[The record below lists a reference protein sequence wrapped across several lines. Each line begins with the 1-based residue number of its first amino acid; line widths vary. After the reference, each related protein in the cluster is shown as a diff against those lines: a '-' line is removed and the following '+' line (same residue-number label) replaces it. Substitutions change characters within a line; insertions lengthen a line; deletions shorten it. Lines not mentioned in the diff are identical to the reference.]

1 MTGTSRRIETAVERP
16 HRIETILKEVSDV
29 VSSIDDLD
37 DVMNQVVRLTS
48 SLLGVKN
55 CSIVTV
61 EPDGVT
67 LRIRASHGLPRSV
80 TENWRGRVG
89 EGISGYVAKTGK
101 PLLIEDVE
109 THPLFARKS
118 KKRYSTKS
126 LLSVPL
132 VFQQKVIG
140 VLNVNNRLDSRIF
153 DKADELMLSVL
164 ANFIVIALEKAQMR
178 HRLRETERI
187 ETELRV
193 AREIQE
199 SILPRELPA
208 LTRWRFAARNVPAR
222 EVAGD
227 FYDAIA
233 MPDNRVCVVVGDVC
247 GKGAPAA
254 VYSARMLGYFRS
266 AAQVRS
272 TPSEIISFVNDLLT
286 PEWTERT
293 FVTAIVGVF
302 ADDGTAAFSSA
313 GHQDPI
319 RLSAAG
325 SVETVSAGEG
335 FPLGVMAGA
344 NFVTR
349 EVRSEPGDVFLLYT
363 DGITEAT
370 DSDGEMFRRERLEH
384 ALRSKPADSA
394 EDLVKHVLASVARFV
409 AQAPQSDDM
418 TVFVAHHP

>member
-1 MTGTSRRIETAVERP
+1 MTTRVTEAETTYGP
-16 HRIETILKEVSDV
+16 YHIETILKEVSDV
-29 VSSIDDLD
+29 VSSIDDVE

-48 SLLGVKN
+48 TLLGVKN
-55 CSIVTV
+55 CSIVII

-67 LRIRASHGLPRSV
+67 LRIRASHGLPESV
-80 TENWRGRVG
+80 TEQWRGRVG
-89 EGISGYVAKTGK
+89 EGISGYVAQTGK

-109 THPLFARKS
+109 THPRFARKS

-132 VFQQKVIG
+132 IFQKRVIG
-140 VLNVNNRLDSRIF
+140 VLNVNNRLDGRIF
-153 DKADELMLSVL
+153 NRADELLLSVL

-199 SILPRELPA
+199 SILPRDLPELK
-208 LTRWRFAARNVPAR
+208 RWRFAARNLPAR

-233 MPDNRVCVVVGDVC
+233 LPDNRVCVVMGDVC

-254 VYSARMLGYFRS
+254 VYSGRMLGYFRA
-266 AAQVRS
+266 AAQVRR
-272 TPSEIISFVNDLLT
+272 TPGEIISFVNDLLT

-293 FVTAIVGVF
+293 FVTAVVGVF
-302 ADDGTAAFSSA
+302 DDAGGAAFSSA
-313 GHQDPI
+313 GHQDPL
-319 RLSAAG
+319 RLRPPG
-325 SVETVSAGEG
+325 IVESVSAGGG
-335 FPLGVMAGA
+335 FPLGVMSGA
-344 NFVTR
+344 SFATS
-349 EVRSEPGDVFLLYT
+349 EVRTEANEAFLFYT

-370 DSDGEMFRRERLEH
+370 NADGEMFRRERLDE
-384 ALRSKPADSA
+384 ALKSDTRLPAEEILNRILSEVND
-394 EDLVKHVLASVARFV
+394 FV
-409 AQAPQSDDM
+409 AGAPQSDDM
-418 TVFVAHHP
+418 TLLVAERI